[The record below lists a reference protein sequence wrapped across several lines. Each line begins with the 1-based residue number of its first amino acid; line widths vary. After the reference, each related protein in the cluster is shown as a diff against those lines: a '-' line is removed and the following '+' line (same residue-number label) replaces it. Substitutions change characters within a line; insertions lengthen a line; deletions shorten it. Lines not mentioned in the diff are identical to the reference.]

1 MGPRISHAYVAEA
14 IDHQD
19 ENISLSYRW
28 IGPECTIPFSL
39 VKMRF
44 YHFRLLNLGTTAM
57 PHGEVGDA
65 GNLGSELP
73 SAQLEGFEESS
84 PNHEITSKL
93 L

>member
-1 MGPRISHAYVAEA
+1 MGPRILHAYVAEA
-14 IDHQD
+14 IDQD
-19 ENISLSYRW
+19 KNISLSYQW
-28 IGPECTIPFSL
+28 IGPECSISFSL
-39 VKMRF
+39 VQLRF
-44 YHFRLLNLGTTAM
+44 YYFRLLNLGTTTK

-73 SAQLEGFEESS
+73 SAQLEGFEKSS